1 MGMDNSVITELI
13 SLARDN
19 SARARRALS
28 ERVCELC
35 LTGNEG
41 KYQLSPEE
49 NQLAGEI
56 LIRLLR
62 EFEIDMRAQLA
73 EKLAVSGIAPKQL
86 IYALAM
92 DEIIVAAPVIAQSPL
107 LNEQDLIDVI
117 KNKTRAHRLIVAG
130 RPGISAAVS
139 DALVFEREPDVISV
153 LINNATAEIALA
165 AMAYMV
171 EESRSRAS
179 LQEAIIAR
187 ADLPPQLAQ
196 KMLAFVSA
204 ELRRHILLNFD
215 VEPETIDRALGQVNQ
230 EQALTGAARL
240 KDSSNKAATLI
251 DKLHASGE
259 LNVAR
264 VIAFL
269 RERHLQLFYEG
280 MAVLVR
286 CDVQNLTHFASES
299 EDKGLAVIC
308 RAAGADR
315 GQFISAAL
323 LLKQAQGGDPAPA
336 SHLQYVCR
344 LFDSLT
350 EDRAHAVLEHW
361 RTKTGGAQPASNAA

>member
-19 SARARRALS
+19 SARARHALS

-35 LTGNEG
+35 LADNEG

-139 DALVFEREPDVISV
+139 DALVFGREPDVISI

-230 EQALTGAARL
+230 EQVLTSAARL
-240 KDSSNKAATLI
+240 KDSSDKAATLI
-251 DKLHASGE
+251 DKLHACGE

-286 CDVQNLTHFASES
+286 CDVQNLAHFASES

-315 GQFISAAL
+315 GQFVSAAL
-323 LLKQAQGGDPAPA
+323 LLKQARGGDPAPA
-336 SHLQYVCR
+336 NHLQYVCR